1 MRQMVMRKLG
11 KIEISNKG
19 IKPKK
24 VPAGGLLVRTLYTSV
39 GAEHVDLMTGKDPRV
54 GNPDHELYMGLPLVP
69 ETEIYGVVEKAGP
82 PRTGMDTL
90 ACFGARWMYHEMP
103 KTKFKAGDF
112 VVSWGP
118 YQEYN
123 ILDQAYC
130 ARVAPEVPGRE
141 AVGIVFGGTALHAV
155 RRADLRMGE
164 SILITGQ
171 GPLGLMLTQYARISG
186 ARQIIVS
193 DIRDDK
199 LAIAKEF
206 GATDTIQ
213 ASKVRSL
220 KKEVHKLT
228 GGVGVDCAI
237 EASGV
242 GELIEILFGC
252 VCDQGRVV
260 PLAVYAKPVTFQ
272 DLHGDFYTREV
283 TFKAS
288 RTPGASPYYES
299 PYCRWTWQT
308 TFSLLAHFL
317 AKGVLRIDRII
328 SHELPLE
335 KLAEA
340 ITLQE
345 EKRAGVFKIVIKW

>member
-1 MRQMVMRKLG
+1 MKQVVMRKLG
-11 KIEISNKG
+11 KIEISNNG
-19 IKPKK
+19 VKPAK
-24 VPAGGLLVRTLYTSV
+24 VPAGGLLVKTLYTSV
-39 GAEHVDLMTGKDPRV
+39 GAEHVDLITGKDPRV
-54 GNPDHELYMGLPLVP
+54 SNPDHELYMGLPLVP
-69 ETEIYGVVEKAGP
+69 ESEIYGVVEQAGL
-82 PRTGMDTL
+82 PREGINTL

-103 KTKFKAGDF
+103 KTKFKAGDR

-118 YQEYN
+118 CQEYN

-130 ARVAPEVPGRE
+130 AKVLPDVPGRE

-164 SILITGQ
+164 TILITGQ

-186 ARQIIVS
+186 ARQIIVT
-193 DIRDDK
+193 DVRDDK
-199 LAIAKEF
+199 LAIATEL
-206 GATDTIQ
+206 GATHVINAT
-213 ASKVRSL
+213 KVHDL
-220 KKEVHKLT
+220 KKEVHRLT

-288 RTPGASPYYES
+288 RTPGASSYYES

-317 AKGVLRIDRII
+317 AQGILRMDKII
-328 SHELPLE
+328 SHELAIE
-335 KLAEA
+335 KMAEA
-340 ITLQE
+340 IKLQQT
-345 EKRAGVFKIVIKW
+345 KAPGVFKIVIKW

>member
-1 MRQMVMRKLG
+1 MKQAIIKKLG
-11 KIEISNKG
+11 QIEVVNDG
-19 IKPKK
+19 VRPDN
-24 VPAGGLLVRTLYTSV
+24 VPAGGLLVKTLYTSV

-54 GNPDHELYMGLPLVP
+54 GNPDHKLYMGLPLVP
-69 ETEIYGVVEKAGP
+69 ESEIYGIVEEVGS
-82 PRTGMDTL
+82 PRKNMNSL
-90 ACFGARWMYHEMP
+90 ACFGATWMYHEMP
-103 KTKFKAGDF
+103 KPEFKSGDL

-118 YQEYN
+118 IQAYN

-130 ARVAPEVPGRE
+130 AKVSPEVPGRE
-141 AVGIVFGGTALHAV
+141 AVGLVFGGTAFHAV
-155 RRADLRMGE
+155 QQADLRMGE

-186 ARQIIVS
+186 ARKIIAT

-199 LAIAKEF
+199 LEISKEF
-206 GATDTIQ
+206 GATDVINV
-213 ASKVRSL
+213 SKINSL
-220 KKEVHKLT
+220 KEAVLGLT
-228 GGVGVDCAI
+228 DGYGVDCAI

-242 GELIEILFGC
+242 GDLIEILFGC

-260 PLAVYAKPVTFQ
+260 PLAVYAKPVIFQ

-308 TFSLLAHFL
+308 VFGMLAYFL
-317 AKGVLRIDRII
+317 AKGDLRMDKLI
-328 SHELPLE
+328 SHEMPLE
-335 KLAEA
+335 QIADA
-340 ITLQE
+340 ITMQQE
-345 EKRAGVFKIVIKW
+345 KKEGVFKIVIKF